1 MHDVLLRER
10 HDKTIVLTL
19 NEPEARNPLSDAL
32 VDSLIG
38 ALSAI
43 NGDPS
48 VSCVVIT
55 GAGSAFCSGGNLKD
69 MRAGTGMFGG
79 TPAQMRATYMSQIQR
94 IPRAMYEL
102 EVPAIAAVNGPAA
115 GAGCDLAMM
124 CDLRIAA
131 TAASFA
137 ESFLRVGL
145 ISGDGGAWFLPRA
158 VGLAR
163 ACEMA
168 FTADP
173 VSAEKAAAWGM
184 VNDIVQPERLQE
196 AALSLA
202 ARITRHPPEALRL
215 MKRLLRDGM
224 QGTLHHNL
232 DLAALMQSA
241 LQHSSDFREAIAAIF
256 EKRSPVFQGR

>member
-1 MHDVLLRER
+1 VHDVLLQER

-32 VDSLIG
+32 VDSLIE
-38 ALSAI
+38 ALTAI
-43 NGDPS
+43 NADPS

-55 GAGSAFCSGGNLKD
+55 GAGSAFCAGGNLKD
-69 MRAGTGMFGG
+69 MRAGAGMFGS
-79 TPAQMRATYMSQIQR
+79 TPAQMRAKYMRQIQR

-102 EVPAIAAVNGPAA
+102 EVPAIAAVNGPAV

-131 TAASFA
+131 TTASFA

-145 ISGDGGAWFLPRA
+145 ISGDGGAWFLPRT
-158 VGLAR
+158 VGFAR

-168 FTADP
+168 FTAEP
-173 VSAEKAAAWGM
+173 VSAEKAVAWGM
-184 VNDIVQPERLQE
+184 VNDIVQPARLRE

-202 ARITRHPPEALRL
+202 ARITRQPPEALRL

-224 QGTLHHNL
+224 QATLHQNL
-232 DLAALMQSA
+232 ELAALMQSA
-241 LQHSSDFREAIAAIF
+241 LQHSSDFREAVAAIF
-256 EKRSPVFQGR
+256 EKRPPLFQGQ

>member
-1 MHDVLLRER
+1 MHRIVLQER

-19 NEPEARNPLSDAL
+19 NEPEARNPLSDEL
-32 VDSLIG
+32 VDSLVD
-38 ALSAI
+38 ALTSI
-43 NGDPS
+43 NADPS

-55 GAGSAFCSGGNLKD
+55 GAGPAFCAGGNLKD
-69 MRAGTGMFGG
+69 MRAGAGMFGG
-79 TPAQMRATYMSQIQR
+79 TPTQMRTKYVRQIQR

-102 EVPAIAAVNGPAA
+102 EVPAIAAVNGPAV

-124 CDLRIAA
+124 CDLRIAS
-131 TAASFA
+131 TNASFA

-163 ACEMA
+163 AYEMA

-173 VSAEKAAAWGM
+173 VPAEKAAAWGM
-184 VNDIVQPERLQE
+184 VNDIVDPARLRDS
-196 AALSLA
+196 ALSLA
-202 ARITRHPPEALRL
+202 ARICRHPPEALRL
-215 MKRLLRDGM
+215 MKRLMRDSM
-224 QGTLHHNL
+224 QSTLSQNL

-241 LQHSSDFREAIAAIF
+241 VQHSDDFREAVAAIF
-256 EKRSPVFQGR
+256 EKREPRFLGR